1 MTDGFFSF
9 DTPYTSFIP
18 RLYPVDGRYLAAPFW
33 SDVDITN
40 GVGTIRYEVH
50 SCADATIENGTPLQN
65 ISDFI
70 SNEEDVVF
78 EAEWMLVAEWDDVPA
93 YAASTSVVKSE
104 QISELKDSV

>member
-1 MTDGFFSF
+1 VITNGFFSF

-18 RLYPVDGRYLAAPFW
+18 RLFPVDGRYLAAPFW

-50 SCADATIENGTPLQN
+50 SSTTGGTPLQN

-70 SNEEDVVF
+70 SSEENVVF
-78 EAEWMLVAEWDDVPA
+78 EAEWMLVAEWERVTQYDEPTLLVNNYVHIPA
-93 YAASTSVVKSE
+93 T
-104 QISELKDSV
+104 